1 MKIANIVTSNSL
13 EVDDNINIVESI
25 DDAIEGL
32 PTLVTSYKWVTENYD
47 EYDVYD
53 KKLNDK
59 LYWTFSKTERRDI
72 FFDDVD
78 NFIKIANK
86 DLVANIDYIFVDP
99 ILLKL
104 SVIKKIIK
112 KLYSLSNKV
121 SFKHMDMIY
130 VYGDGLIFGIDLN
143 LLNYI
148 GINVERVENKIKKN
162 SNVFLE
168 NDEIFIEYKSNM
180 ERLNDS
186 VKYIPYLYS
195 INNE

>member
-25 DDAIEGL
+25 DDVIEGL

-47 EYDVYD
+47 DYDVYD

-59 LYWTFSKTERRDI
+59 LYWTFAKTERRDI

-78 NFIKIANK
+78 DFINIANK
-86 DLVANIDYIFVDP
+86 ELVANIDYIFVDP

-121 SFKHMDMIY
+121 SFKYMDMIY

-143 LLNYI
+143 LLNFI